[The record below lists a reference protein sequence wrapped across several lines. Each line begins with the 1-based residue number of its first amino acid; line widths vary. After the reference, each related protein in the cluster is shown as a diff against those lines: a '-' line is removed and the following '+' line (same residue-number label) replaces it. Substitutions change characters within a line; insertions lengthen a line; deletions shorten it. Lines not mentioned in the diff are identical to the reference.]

1 MSIKIN
7 IYIRKKNEEALIE
20 TIDQSLNIKMI
31 DFKDLLLKKYF
42 PENNDLEIDN
52 ISDRV
57 YKDYGMLFFDKGIL
71 PNTNDNYLLSKFTIP
86 NRTFSFLINGKNV
99 EKKNNNKANNKANN
113 KQFVNFNK
121 YKPRDPN
128 EPEPFIFKEEDFPPL
143 C

>member
-99 EKKNNNKANNKANN
+99 EKKNNNKAHN